1 MTILFT
7 AGNYDAGF
15 ILTDLRLLRTIDSVE
30 ILPATRLPDVWG
42 KLKRIPHV
50 DIVYGWF
57 ADLPNLDTGVLCRL
71 LRKRFVLAI
80 AGYEVASLQDIGY
93 GLQRRHLTRLV
104 VRQCLRNASTILVL
118 HRGLSYQT
126 RTLYPEIGDKIEVV
140 PPGFDASFWVPGDD
154 GPRTLVTTVIS
165 SDILP
170 RFQVKGGPMVLEVAR
185 RCPGLSFVAVG
196 VVPRLQDLVIGQ
208 APPNVRFVSRV
219 SQEELRRIFQA
230 SSMYLQFSIQEVFPN
245 AVCEAMLCG
254 CVPVVSPLP
263 VMREVVG
270 DAGFVVSAANSNVYA
285 SALKE
290 ALEQTDTLRARARER
305 IASLYPLE
313 KRRSELQRVL
323 RG

>member
-15 ILTDLRLLRTIDSVE
+15 ILTDLRLLRTLDSVE
-30 ILPATRLPDVWG
+30 ILPATRLPDPWA
-42 KLKRIPHV
+42 KLKKIPYA

-80 AGYEVASLQDIGY
+80 AGYEVARLPDIGY
-93 GLQRRHLTRLV
+93 GLQRRRLTRLV
-104 VRQCLRNASTILVL
+104 VRQCVRNATTILVL

-126 RTLYPEIGDKIEVV
+126 RTLYPEVGDKIEVV
-140 PPGFDASFWVPGDD
+140 PPGFDASFWFPGDD

-170 RFQVKGGPMVLEVAR
+170 RFQVKGGPMVFEVAR
-185 RCPGLSFVAVG
+185 RCPRLSFVAVG
-196 VVPRLQDLVIGQ
+196 VVPRLQNLVMGQ
-208 APPNVRFVSRV
+208 APPNVRLVPRV
-219 SQEELRRIFQA
+219 TQEELRRIFQA
-230 SSMYLQFSIQEVFPN
+230 STIYLQFSIQEVFPN

-254 CVPVVSPLP
+254 CVPIVSPLP

-270 DAGFVVSAANSNVYA
+270 DAGFVLPEANSEVYA
-285 SALKE
+285 GALKE
-290 ALEQTDTLRARARER
+290 ALGRADTLRERARER
-305 IASLYPLE
+305 IASAYPLE
-313 KRRSELQRVL
+313 KRRSELQRIL
-323 RG
+323 CG